1 MTENG
6 VSREQAGEQR
16 PALPSFIR
24 PPQRVAGVP
33 TTTGVEIA
41 LVPATFG
48 ALGWWLD
55 GRLGTRPGLLI
66 ALLSFA
72 VVGMFV
78 KTWIGYDAAMR
89 REEAGAPWAPRPPVD
104 RVSDAGAGQADATP

>member
-1 MTENG
+1 MTTNG
-6 VSREQAGEQR
+6 ASREQAGEQR

-89 REEAGAPWAPRPPVD
+89 REEAGAPWAPRPPTT
-104 RVSDAGAGQADATP
+104 RPTADADGTTDVTP

>member
-1 MTENG
+1 MSDDGT
-6 VSREQAGEQR
+6 SRDEAGAPR
-16 PALPSFIR
+16 AALPSFMR
-24 PPQRVAGVP
+24 PPERVAGVP

-66 ALLSFA
+66 GLLSFA

-89 REEAGAPWAPRPPVD
+89 REEAGAPWAPRRPPSGPTDAVD
-104 RVSDAGAGQADATP
+104 GPDVAP